1 MKTKLKISNN
11 NLSPRSIRSDFP
23 LLKRKLNGKPI
34 IYLDNAATTQKPAV
48 VIKTL
53 NDYYTKYNANV
64 HRGLYTLSEHAT
76 IEYEHAR
83 SIVAKFVHAAP
94 EEIIFT
100 SGTTASLNLL
110 SRMLDPTVTKDD
122 EIVLTVMEH
131 HSNLVPWQE
140 LAKRKQAQLKFIPLT
155 KNNTTQLDLEQAK
168 KLITKKTKIIS
179 FTYVSNV
186 LGTIVPVKEL
196 IVLAKQIN
204 PNIITIVDAAQAVPY
219 FNVDIKDL
227 NCDFLAFSGHKVMG
241 PTGIGVLYGKSSH
254 LHNLEPVIF
263 GGEMINEVTLEQ
275 STWNDI
281 PYKFEA
287 GTPNIADAI
296 GLGQAIEY
304 LESLPREKLNQELHQ
319 LTQYTIKNL
328 QKIPNLHIVSN
339 TTSNHPIISFTLK
352 NIHPHDIAEILNR
365 DNVCIRAGT
374 HCAMPLHRLL
384 NIPAT
389 ARISLYYYNTKQEID
404 QLITSLKKV
413 NKIFNN

>member
-1 MKTKLKISNN
+1 MKQKTINPKN
-11 NLSPRSIRSDFP
+11 IREDFP

-34 IYLDNAATTQKPAV
+34 IYLDNAATTQKPAI

-53 NDYYTKYNANV
+53 NNYYTKYNANV
-64 HRGLYTLSEHAT
+64 HRGMYTLSEQAT

-83 SIVAKFVHAAP
+83 SIVAKFLHAAP

-100 SGTTASLNLL
+100 SGTTGSLNILA
-110 SRMLDPTVTKDD
+110 RMLEPNVTKDD
-122 EIVLTVMEH
+122 EIVLTIMEH

-140 LAKRKQAQLKFIPLT
+140 LAKRKQAKLKFIPLT
-155 KNNTTQLDLEQAK
+155 SNTSSQLDLEQAK
-168 KLITKKTKIIS
+168 KLITKKTKILS

-186 LGTIVPVKEL
+186 LGTVVPVKEL
-196 IVLAKQIN
+196 ITLAKQIN
-204 PNIITIVDAAQAVPY
+204 LDIITIVDAAQAVAY
-219 FNVDIKDL
+219 FDVDVTDL
-227 NCDFLAFSGHKVMG
+227 NCDFLAFSGHKLLG

-254 LHNLEPVIF
+254 LNNLEPVIF
-263 GGEMINEVTLEQ
+263 GGEMIKEVTLEK

-296 GLGQAIEY
+296 GLGKAIDY
-304 LESLPREKLNQELHQ
+304 LQSLPRKKSNKDLHQ
-319 LTQYTIKNL
+319 LTQYTLKNL
-328 QKIPNLHIVSN
+328 QKIPHLHIVSN
-339 TTSNHPIISFTLK
+339 TTLNHPLISFTIE
-352 NIHPHDIAEILNR
+352 NVHPHDIAEILNR

-374 HCAMPLHRLL
+374 HCAMPLHRELK
-384 NIPAT
+384 IPAT

-404 QLITSLKKV
+404 QLIISLKKV